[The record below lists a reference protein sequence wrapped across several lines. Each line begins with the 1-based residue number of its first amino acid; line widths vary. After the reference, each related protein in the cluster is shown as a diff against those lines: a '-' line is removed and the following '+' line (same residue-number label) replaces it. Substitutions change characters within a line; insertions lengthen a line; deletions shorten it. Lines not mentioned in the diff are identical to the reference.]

1 MCTDGITEQE
11 AVLTLCEDEVVLLDE
26 TLEGVLLKVD
36 NVGSGGQGGC
46 AEQTQ
51 SCEVA
56 HCDVMCE
63 EVKGR
68 GADQGQAQY
77 EKVQC
82 LLDGRG
88 CAKGD
93 RSP

>member
-1 MCTDGITEQE
+1 M
-11 AVLTLCEDEVVLLDE
+11 LTLCEDEVVLLDE
-26 TLEGVLLKVD
+26 TLEGILLKVN

-63 EVKGR
+63 EVVEEET
-68 GADQGQAQY
+68 DQRTSTG
-77 EKVQC
+77 
-82 LLDGRG
+82 
-88 CAKGD
+88 
-93 RSP
+93 

>member
-1 MCTDGITEQE
+1 M
-11 AVLTLCEDEVVLLDE
+11 VLTLCEDEVVLLDE

-56 HCDVMCE
+56 HCDVMYE
-63 EVKGR
+63 EVKER
-68 GADQGQAQY
+68 GAVQGQAQF

-82 LLDGRG
+82 LLG
-88 CAKGD
+88 CFLKKIELC
-93 RSP
+93 

>member
-1 MCTDGITEQE
+1 M
-11 AVLTLCEDEVVLLDE
+11 LTLCEDKVVLLDE

-63 EVKGR
+63 EVSKGKE
-68 GADQGQAQY
+68 GQAHEIQMCNVWVVLL
-77 EKVQC
+77 EGIREVVQRRQITLNAC
-82 LLDGRG
+82 
-88 CAKGD
+88 
-93 RSP
+93 

>member
-1 MCTDGITEQE
+1 M
-11 AVLTLCEDEVVLLDE
+11 LTLCENKIVLLNE
-26 TLEGVLLKVD
+26 PLECVLLEVD

-63 EVKGR
+63 EV
-68 GADQGQAQY
+68 
-77 EKVQC
+77 
-82 LLDGRG
+82 
-88 CAKGD
+88 
-93 RSP
+93 